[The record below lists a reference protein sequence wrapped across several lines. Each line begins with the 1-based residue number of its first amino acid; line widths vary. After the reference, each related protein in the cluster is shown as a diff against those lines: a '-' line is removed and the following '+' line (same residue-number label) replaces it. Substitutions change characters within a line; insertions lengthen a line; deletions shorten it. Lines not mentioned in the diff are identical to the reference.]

1 MKQRAENLRALE
13 DQEFDVLIVGGGING
28 AVASAALAA
37 RGAKTAL
44 IDKADFASETSSQSS
59 NLVWGGIKYLES
71 FEIPLVYKLCQS
83 RNFLTKMYP
92 STVKEIRF
100 LTAVRNNFR
109 WPAFVVFLG
118 TIFYWV
124 LGGFQTERPRYL
136 SRNKI
141 RALEPALNVD
151 EARAGFE
158 YSDCY
163 LHDNDARFVFNFV
176 RSALKKGAIA
186 ANYVAAQTY
195 ERVEGGWNV
204 GIRDE
209 LTGKQSTVR
218 AKVLINACGPYAD
231 AQNEQSGVTTEHR
244 HLFSKGV
251 HLVVDRVTPH
261 QRILTFFASDGR
273 PFFVIPM
280 GTKTCVGTTDT
291 QVTDADVGV
300 TDEDRHFI
308 LDNVN
313 AGLSLERPLEM
324 KDIIAE
330 RCGVRPL
337 AVTGGEDS
345 DDWLQLSRKHAI
357 DVDETQAH
365 ISVFG
370 GKLTDCLNVGDE
382 ISEAVATLGVA
393 LQEPETLWYGEPPA
407 EVKAQFVAQAALIN
421 LDTMTGPGIEEKL
434 TERLWRRYGQSAFD
448 LLAQIE
454 QDPTQAEILI
464 ANAEYI
470 RCELEYVAK
479 HEMITKLDD
488 FMRRRS
494 KISLVMSMQEIAAA
508 DGLRTA
514 CEMLFGEE
522 ADAKLAEYFSDQG
535 VEWPASTE
543 DSASPGVRRVGAV
556 HE

>member
-1 MKQRAENLRALE
+1 MKQRAENLRALGE
-13 DQEFDVLIVGGGING
+13 QEFDVLIVGGGING
-28 AVASAALAA
+28 AVAAAALAA

-44 IDKADFASETSSQSS
+44 VDKADFASETSSQSS

-71 FEIPLVYKLCQS
+71 FEVPLVYNLCKS
-83 RNFLTKMYP
+83 RNLLTEMYP

-118 TIFYWV
+118 AVFYWV
-124 LGGFQTERPRYL
+124 LGGFKTERPRYL
-136 SRNKI
+136 SCKEI

-176 RSALKKGAIA
+176 RSALKRGAIA
-186 ANYVAAQTY
+186 ANYVNAQSY
-195 ERVEGGWNV
+195 ERTAAGWQV

-209 LTGKQSTVR
+209 LTGEESVVR
-218 AKVLINACGPYAD
+218 ARVLINACGPYAD
-231 AQNEQSGVTTEHR
+231 AQNEKSGITTEHR

-300 TDEDRHFI
+300 TDEDRRFI

-313 AGLSLERPLEM
+313 AGLSLQRPLELS
-324 KDIIAE
+324 DIIAE

-357 DVDETQAH
+357 DVDEDQAH

-382 ISEAVATLGVA
+382 IAAVVASLGVP
-393 LQEPETLWYGEPPA
+393 LREPETLWYGEPSA
-407 EVKAQFVAQAALIN
+407 QVKAQFVAQAAAIN
-421 LDTMTGPGIEEKL
+421 LDAMTGPGIEEKL
-434 TERLWRRYGQSAFD
+434 TERLWRRYGQSAFE
-448 LLAQIE
+448 LLAKIE

-464 ANAEYI
+464 SGAEYI
-470 RCELEYVAK
+470 RCELEYVAR
-479 HEMITKLDD
+479 HEMITRLDD

-494 KISLVMSMQEIAAA
+494 KISLVISMQDIAAA
-508 DGLRTA
+508 DGLLTA
-514 CEMLFGEE
+514 CEMLFGDE
-522 ADAKLAEYFSDQG
+522 AQAKLAEYFKDQG
-535 VEWPASTE
+535 VEWTGA
-543 DSASPGVRRVGAV
+543 RVA
-556 HE
+556 

>member
-1 MKQRAENLRALE
+1 MKQRADNLQALGE
-13 DQEFDVLIVGGGING
+13 QEFDVLIVGGGING
-28 AVASAALAA
+28 AVAAAALAA

-44 IDKADFASETSSQSS
+44 VDKADFASSTSSQSS

-71 FEIPLVYKLCQS
+71 FEVPLVFKLCQS
-83 RNFLTKMYP
+83 RNLLTKMYP

-100 LTAVRNNFR
+100 LTAVRKDFR
-109 WPAFVVFLG
+109 WPAFMVFLG

-124 LGGFQTERPRYL
+124 LGGFKTRRPEYL
-136 SRNKI
+136 SRKRI
-141 RALEPALNVD
+141 GKREPALNVA
-151 EARAGFE
+151 EASAGFE

-176 RSALKKGAIA
+176 RSAVKKGAVA
-186 ANYVAAQTY
+186 ANYVGAETY
-195 ERVEGGWNV
+195 ARTDTGWQV

-209 LTGKQSTVR
+209 LTGVQSTVR

-231 AQNEQSGVTTEHR
+231 AQNVKSQVETDHR

-251 HLVVDRVTPH
+251 HLIVDRVTQQ

-291 QVTDADVGV
+291 QVTDPDVGV
-300 TDEDRHFI
+300 TDDDRKFI

-313 AGLSLERPLEM
+313 AGLALAKPLTTD
-324 KDIIAE
+324 DIIAE

-357 DVDETQAH
+357 DVDEQKAH

-382 ISEAVATLGVA
+382 IADVVASLGVE
-393 LQEPETLWYGEPPA
+393 LTEPEGLWYGEPAPK
-407 EVKAQFVAQAALIN
+407 VKAQFVAAAASIN
-421 LDTMTGPGIEEKL
+421 LDGMTGPGIEEKL
-434 TERLWRRYGQSAFD
+434 TERLWRRYGNSAFD
-448 LLAQIE
+448 LLEQIKA
-454 QDPTQAEILI
+454 DRSQADILI
-464 ANAEYI
+464 AGAEYV
-470 RCELEYVAK
+470 RCEIEYAAQ

-494 KISLVMSMQEIAAA
+494 KISLVMTKSEIANAG
-508 DGLRTA
+508 GLMSA
-514 CEMLFGEE
+514 CEMLFGDE
-522 ADAKLAEYFSDQG
+522 AAAKHAEYF
-535 VEWPASTE
+535 ATE
-543 DSASPGVRRVGAV
+543 G
-556 HE
+556 